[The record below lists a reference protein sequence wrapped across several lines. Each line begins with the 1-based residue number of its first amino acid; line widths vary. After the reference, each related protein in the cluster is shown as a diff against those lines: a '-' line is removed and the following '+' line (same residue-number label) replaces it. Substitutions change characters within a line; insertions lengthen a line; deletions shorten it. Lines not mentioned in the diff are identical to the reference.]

1 MLRLFRWFLT
11 ILSLLTL
18 LALVGGVVRTLMMVR
33 TDDQDL
39 FLAST
44 TPAPL
49 PDGFYVGDAGEL
61 SGPWLGKRFDRANSR
76 GINLFSQRGQEREA
90 YPFRTSIGK
99 GLRDGHMDVL
109 QIDYDIDGNPFWL
122 RPALDEMV
130 QVQPGLLLGKLH
142 YRLIPGYPFT
152 ITFFR
157 LEMQ

>member
-1 MLRLFRWFLT
+1 MIRLVRWLLT
-11 ILSLLTL
+11 ILSVLTL
-18 LALVGGVVRTLMMVR
+18 VALIGGVVRTLMMTR
-33 TDDQDL
+33 SEDQDL

-49 PDGFYVGDAGEL
+49 PDGFYVGDAGTIDV
-61 SGPWLGKRFDRANSR
+61 PWLGKRFDRANSS
-76 GINLFSQRGQEREA
+76 GINLLSQRGQEKEA
-90 YPFRTSIGK
+90 YPFRTYIGK

-109 QIDYDIDGNPFWL
+109 KIDYDIDGNPFWL

-142 YRLIPGYPFT
+142 YRFIPGYPFT
-152 ITFFR
+152 LTFFR

>member
-1 MLRLFRWFLT
+1 MIRLIRWLLT
-11 ILSLLTL
+11 LLSIITL
-18 LALVGGVVRTLMMVR
+18 LALVGGVIRTLMMAR
-33 TDDQDL
+33 GEDQDL

-49 PDGFYVGDAGEL
+49 PDGFYVGDAGSL
-61 SGPWLGKRFDRANSR
+61 SGPWLGKRFDRANSS

-90 YPFRTSIGK
+90 YPFRTSIEK
-99 GLRDGHMDVL
+99 GLRDTHMDVL
-109 QIDYDIDGNPFWL
+109 KIDYDIDGNPFWL